1 MKYPSV
7 CSSLDHVAEHALGT
21 KKKKKKKKER
31 KKILPNGK
39 RSFQGQEKLNLCGA
53 PSASLYAAMN
63 IEPIISLQVM

>member
-7 CSSLDHVAEHALGT
+7 FSSLDHVCSALGT
-21 KKKKKKKKER
+21 KKNTQKKQ

-53 PSASLYAAMN
+53 PSASLYAAVN

>member
-7 CSSLDHVAEHALGT
+7 FSSLDHVCSALGT
-21 KKKKKKKKER
+21 KKNKQKKQ

-53 PSASLYAAMN
+53 PSASLYAAVN